1 MATYLIIGGIV
12 LFIIAAVAS
21 GISEP
26 GQPITVTITPPNPS
40 ASLGDVVL
48 AFMGIV
54 GLIALFVALTG

>member
-26 GQPITVTITPPNPS
+26 SQPITVTITPPNPS
-40 ASLGDVVL
+40 ASLGDVML
-48 AFMGIV
+48 ALMGIA
-54 GLIALFVALTG
+54 GLIALFFALTG